1 MKTHY
6 KEIKQTRKGA
16 KRREKMQQ
24 GSHSS
29 RRQKKQ
35 RGGQD
40 SVSKNGMLPPPGSE
54 AGPFDIRQ
62 PLIPTAEETTQRV
75 QSAITRMNQMNL
87 QELNRAMA
95 SGFLKTMI
103 AQLSGAIS
111 LGTVN
116 GDCRNIIPEVLKTN
130 KPTEFD
136 NFSKSVHVPS
146 AICYLAIDSMAT
158 PEHLKVFTP
167 QPIITKDANVTK
179 VIDALFERVKTITP
193 ERVRMW
199 DENSRNFFFGLAES
213 RGGERYIDVVQV
225 EGQDYS
231 VLAQTDFNK
240 AIPQIIFEVYTALSK
255 ITPDELV
262 SYPVW
267 RTFASENILVD
278 DEDTGKTLLIS
289 IFMIGYVAIYKTIFE
304 KSQPPLRTPA
314 GIIAWLEENRS
325 SVPND
330 RIINLDAAII
340 RIKDVFPDVTTPD
353 LIQKEAGKLSV
364 KTPTTP
370 IPAAIAAWLRSR
382 LWHLQIYM
390 RARNVAASTYVKRAF
405 PAETAT
411 KVSETELIML

>member
-16 KRREKMQQ
+16 KRREKMQR

-29 RRQKKQ
+29 RRQKMQ

-54 AGPFDIRQ
+54 AGPFDIRL
-62 PLIPTAEETTQRV
+62 PLFPTAEETTQRV
-75 QSAITRMNQMNL
+75 QSAITRINQMNL

-95 SGFLKTMI
+95 SGFLKMMI

-111 LGTVN
+111 LGTVH

-130 KPTEFD
+130 KPAEFD

-146 AICYLAIDSMAT
+146 AIYFLVIDSMAT
-158 PEHLKVFTP
+158 PEHLKAFTP
-167 QPIITKDANVTK
+167 QPIITKDTNVTK

-199 DENSRNFFFGLAES
+199 DENSRNFFFGLAAS
-213 RGGERYIDVVQV
+213 RGGERFMDTAQV

-231 VLAQTDFNK
+231 VPAPTEFNK
-240 AIPQIIFEVYTALSK
+240 AIPQIIFEVCTALSK

-278 DEDTGKTLLIS
+278 NENTENTFLIS
-289 IFMIGYVAIYKTIFE
+289 MFMIGYVAIYKTIFE

-314 GIIAWLEENRS
+314 GIIAWLEANRGN
-325 SVPND
+325 VPND

-411 KVSETELIML
+411 KVSETELIMR